1 MPGKSPAYA
10 HHRKNFK
17 ARAGKPVA
25 GFLMLDALKRGF
37 LNQSRLHFTDR
48 SSSVHSFDH
57 GADVGSR
64 GFMHSKK

>member
-25 GFLMLDALKRGF
+25 GFLTLDALKR
-37 LNQSRLHFTDR
+37 
-48 SSSVHSFDH
+48 SF
-57 GADVGSR
+57 
-64 GFMHSKK
+64 